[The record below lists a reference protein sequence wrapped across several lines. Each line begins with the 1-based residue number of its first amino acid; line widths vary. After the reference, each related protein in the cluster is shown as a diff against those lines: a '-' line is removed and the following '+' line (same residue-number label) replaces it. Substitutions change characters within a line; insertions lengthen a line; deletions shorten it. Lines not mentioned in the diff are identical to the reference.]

1 VKSRAQLE
9 AELDRLAE
17 MLPPWLQHLRHE
29 AQFWPQFDALADAIM
44 KEAGADDLAHVQ
56 ARLEAMLRVHAE
68 ALDWM
73 GERSPLPSQ
82 RT

>member
-17 MLPPWLQHLRHE
+17 MLSPWLQHLRHE

-44 KEAGADDLAHVQ
+44 KEAGADDLAHMQ